1 MKYEEVVGT
10 TKVTNI
16 ARYFGLSYSAIYRWL
31 KEDLHK
37 SINRGVVFMTESDLS
52 YIGDKVTSS
61 LKKESLGRTVG
72 SADGCSYIRSFV
84 KESEYELKR
93 ANI

>member
-1 MKYEEVVGT
+1 
-10 TKVTNI
+10 
-16 ARYFGLSYSAIYRWL
+16 
-31 KEDLHK
+31 
-37 SINRGVVFMTESDLS
+37 MTESDLS